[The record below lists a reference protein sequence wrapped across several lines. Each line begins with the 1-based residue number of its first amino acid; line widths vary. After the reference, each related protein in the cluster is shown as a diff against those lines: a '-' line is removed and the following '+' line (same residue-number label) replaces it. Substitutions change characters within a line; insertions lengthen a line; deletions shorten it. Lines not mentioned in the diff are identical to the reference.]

1 MPRLHDVGRIIREL
15 EEAATMSNDA
25 TAPIIQVRQSENGAW
40 HVAIT
45 WHGGRSETTGNFQTE
60 LEAKEWARTSL
71 QAWLE
76 GKRVRDNG

>member
-1 MPRLHDVGRIIREL
+1 M
-15 EEAATMSNDA
+15 EEAATMSNET
-25 TAPIIQVRQSENGAW
+25 TAPIIQLRQNENGAW

-45 WHGGRSETTGNFQTE
+45 WHTGRSETTGNFQTE

-76 GKRVRDNG
+76 GKRARDNG